1 MSMARTDWRSLGVAC
16 AGAFVAALSTSVVAI
31 SVPVIARD
39 LEVSQ
44 AEASWV
50 LTAYLV
56 TASCLLALSG
66 RAADVAGRKRIYLT
80 GFVFFVAGSA
90 MCAGAPTF
98 FALVGARI
106 LQGVGA
112 AMLMAVGPA
121 IVTRAVAPEKRAR
134 GLGIQLAATY
144 LGLTIGPSV
153 GGALASAVSWHAVF
167 TVVAIAGAAGGAIAL
182 IVLERDTPRDEPV
195 SVTQLDLSGAG
206 LLAVGLG
213 ALLVAL
219 RRGGEAGWTSAPFV
233 AIAALAVV
241 ALIGFVRHERV
252 HPSPLLPPS
261 LLSSAPF
268 AFGILGAT
276 LLYVVTFMLA
286 FALPF
291 HLQRALHLEPR
302 AAGIVM
308 TAQPAMM
315 AITAPASGWIAD
327 RFGARLPSTAGM
339 VLIAG
344 GLLLVAAAPT
354 SVVAL
359 GVVGVGAGLYVAPN
373 NSVIMGAAPRDRQ
386 ATAAAMAAT
395 ARNVGMTCG
404 VALAASLERSI
415 GFGHTLHAASALAVL
430 GAVLALAR

>member
-1 MSMARTDWRSLGVAC
+1 MTTIDWRALAVAS
-16 AGAFVAALSTSVVAI
+16 AGAFIAALSTSVVAI
-31 SVPVIARD
+31 SMPVIARD

-44 AEASWV
+44 ADASWI

-56 TASCLLALSG
+56 TASCLLAVSG

-106 LQGVGA
+106 MQGVGA

-121 IVTRAVAPEKRAR
+121 IVTRAVPPQKRAR

-144 LGLTIGPSV
+144 VGLTIGPSV
-153 GGALASAVSWHAVF
+153 GGALTSAISWHAIF
-167 TVVAIAGAAGGAIAL
+167 TVVAIAGAAAGVIAV
-182 IVLERDTPRDEPV
+182 IVLERDVPRDEPI

-219 RRGGEAGWTSAPFV
+219 RRGGQGGFSSAPFL
-233 AIAALAVV
+233 AIAALAII

-252 HPSPLLPPS
+252 HPSPLLPPA
-261 LLSSAPF
+261 LLASSSF
-268 AFGILGAT
+268 ALGILGAT

-286 FALPF
+286 FVLPF
-291 HLQRALHLEPR
+291 HLQRALHLGPR
-302 AAGIVM
+302 EAGAIM
-308 TAQPAMM
+308 TAQPAVM
-315 AITAPASGWIAD
+315 AITAPASGWLAD
-327 RFGARLPSTAGM
+327 RFGARLPSVAGM
-339 VLIAG
+339 LIIAG
-344 GLLLVAAAPT
+344 GLLFVAVTP
-354 SVVAL
+354 SSIFAL
-359 GVVGVGAGLYVAPN
+359 GIVGVGAGLYVAPN
-373 NSVIMGAAPRDRQ
+373 NAVIMGAAPKDRQ
-386 ATAAAMAAT
+386 STAAAMAAT

-404 VALAASLERSI
+404 VAIAASLERAV
-415 GFGHTLHAASALAVL
+415 GFGHTLHAAAALAIV

>member
-1 MSMARTDWRSLGVAC
+1 MAETDWRSLGVAC

-39 LEVSQ
+39 LEVSPG
-44 AEASWV
+44 EASWV

-56 TASCLLALSG
+56 TASCLLAVSG
-66 RAADVAGRKRIYLT
+66 RAADLAGRKRIYLT
-80 GFVFFVAGSA
+80 GFVFFIAGSA
-90 MCAGAPTF
+90 MCAGAPSL
-98 FALVGARI
+98 FALVGARV

-121 IVTRAVAPEKRAR
+121 IVTRSVPPQKRAR

-144 LGLTIGPSV
+144 MGLTIGPSV
-153 GGALASAVSWHAVF
+153 GGALATKMSWHAVF

-182 IVLERDTPRDEPV
+182 IVLERDPVKEEPI

-206 LLAVGLG
+206 LLAVGLA

-219 RRGGEAGWTSAPFV
+219 RRGGEAGFTSGAFF
-233 AIAALAVV
+233 AIAALALV

-252 HPSPLLPPS
+252 HPSPLLPPA

-268 AFGILGAT
+268 ALGILGAT

-286 FALPF
+286 FVLPF
-291 HLQRALHLEPR
+291 HLQRELHLTPS
-302 AAGIVM
+302 AAGAIM

-327 RFGARLPSTAGM
+327 RFGSRIPSTAGM
-339 VLIAG
+339 VLIAV
-344 GLLLVAAAPT
+344 GLFLVAASP
-354 SVVAL
+354 SSIVAL
-359 GVVGVGAGLYVAPN
+359 GVVGIGAGLYVAPN
-373 NSVIMGAAPRDRQ
+373 NSVIMGAAPKERQ

-404 VALAASLERSI
+404 VAIAASLERAI
-415 GFGHTLHAASALAVL
+415 DFGHTLHAAAALAVC

>member
-1 MSMARTDWRSLGVAC
+1 MSSLDWRSLGVAS

-31 SVPVIARD
+31 SVPVIAQD
-39 LEVSQ
+39 LEVSPG
-44 AEASWV
+44 EASWV

-90 MCAGAPTF
+90 MCAGAPAL
-98 FALVGARI
+98 FALVGARV

-121 IVTRAVAPEKRAR
+121 IVTRAVPPEKRAR

-144 LGLTIGPSV
+144 VGLTIGPSV
-153 GGALASAVSWHAVF
+153 GGALASAISWHAVF

-182 IVLERDTPRDEPV
+182 IVLERDPPREEPV
-195 SVTQLDLSGAG
+195 SITQLDLSGAG

-219 RRGGEAGWTSAPFV
+219 RRGGEAGWTSAPFF
-233 AIAALAVV
+233 AIAALSIV

-261 LLSSAPF
+261 LLASAPF
-268 AFGILGAT
+268 ALGILGAT

-291 HLQRALHLEPR
+291 HLQRALHLGPR
-302 AAGIVM
+302 EAGAIM

-315 AITAPASGWIAD
+315 AVTAPASGWIAD
-327 RFGARLPSTAGM
+327 RFGVRWPSTAGM
-339 VLIAG
+339 VLIAV
-344 GLLLVAAAPT
+344 GLFFVAAAP
-354 SVVAL
+354 SSIVAL

-404 VALAASLERSI
+404 VAIAASLERTI
-415 GFGHTLHAASALAVL
+415 GFGHTLHVASALAAV

>member
-1 MSMARTDWRSLGVAC
+1 MADTDWRALGVAS

-31 SVPVIARD
+31 SMPVIARD

-56 TASCLLALSG
+56 TTSCLLAASG

-80 GFVFFVAGSA
+80 GFVFFIAGSA

-98 FALVGARI
+98 FALVGSRI

-121 IVTRAVAPEKRAR
+121 IVTRAVPPQKRAR
-134 GLGIQLAATY
+134 GLGVQLAATY
-144 LGLTIGPSV
+144 VGLTIGPSI
-153 GGALASAVSWHAVF
+153 GGALATKMSWHAVF
-167 TVVAIAGAAGGAIAL
+167 TVVAIAGATAGAAAL
-182 IVLERDTPRDEPV
+182 IILERDAVKEEPI
-195 SVTQLDLSGAG
+195 SVTQLDVSGAG

-219 RRGGEAGWTSAPFV
+219 RRGGDAGFTSAPFI
-233 AIAALAVV
+233 AIAALALV
-241 ALIGFVRHERV
+241 ALVGFVRHERV

-261 LLSSAPF
+261 LLSSKSF
-268 AFGILGAT
+268 ALGIIGAT
-276 LLYVVTFMLA
+276 LLYLITFMLA
-286 FALPF
+286 FTNSF
-291 HLQRALHLEPR
+291 HLQRELHLTPS
-302 AAGIVM
+302 AAGAIM

-327 RFGARLPSTAGM
+327 RFGSRLPSTAGM
-339 VLIAG
+339 VLIAV
-344 GLLLVAAAPT
+344 GLFFVAASP
-354 SVVAL
+354 SSIVAL
-359 GVVGVGAGLYVAPN
+359 GIVGVGAGLYVAPN
-373 NSVIMGAAPRDRQ
+373 NSVIMGAAPKDRQ
-386 ATAAAMAAT
+386 GTAAAMAAT
-395 ARNVGMTCG
+395 ARNLGMTCG
-404 VALAASLERSI
+404 VAIAASLERGI
-415 GFGHTLHAASALAVL
+415 GFAPTLHVAAALAAC